1 MRKKRAL
8 FRRFARVDGSLT
20 SMPYEVVEFLV
31 SKPEGPFKLAVI
43 LLDNARQLLA
53 MDSYERRALSRR
65 KFAISTTVVRYS
77 TLPATSIAS
86 WCGSIILIASSM
98 SDHRHAPAVRQ
109 DRCANRLKVTVM
121 DISPIKT
128 QRDYRN
134 TLKAIEGLMAAK
146 RNTPEGDRL
155 DVLVTL
161 VEAWERKHYPFD
173 LPDPVEA
180 IKYHMDQ
187 NGLQPRDL
195 IPFIG
200 SRNRVHEVLNRRRS
214 LTLKMIWRLH
224 EGLGIPAESLIK
236 VGQEQA
242 A

>member
-1 MRKKRAL
+1 MLWVRIIELSTLKAFISRSPAHADAREPLMAWYRQVRGADWATPADVKRAIRSASIL
-8 FRRFARVDGSLT
+8 NDRRQQVSHRGVD
-20 SMPYEVVEFLV
+20 
-31 SKPEGPFKLAVI
+31 
-43 LLDNARQLLA
+43 QL
-53 MDSYERRALSRR
+53 SLSRR
-65 KFAISTTVVRYS
+65 LCPV
-77 TLPATSIAS
+77 
-86 WCGSIILIASSM
+86 
-98 SDHRHAPAVRQ
+98 HRHAPAVRQ
-109 DRCANRLKVTVM
+109 DRCTNRLKVEAM
-121 DISPIKT
+121 DISPIKN
-128 QRDYRN
+128 QRDYRKV
-134 TLKAIEGLMAAK
+134 LKEIEGLMMAK

-161 VEAWERKHYPFD
+161 VEAWERKHYPMD

-236 VGQEQA
+236 VGHDQA